1 MNEFFAVAQK
11 GCSSMC
17 RYDRKCLQ
25 YVDLMRRGEDLE
37 KFFGVDHDQPSN
49 AKAKKRAGNI
59 KSIYDSLATYDV
71 RFRKKCFII

>member
-1 MNEFFAVAQK
+1 MNEFFSMAQK

-25 YVDLMRRGEDLE
+25 YVDLMRRGEDLT
-37 KFFGVDHDQPSN
+37 KFFGVDSDQPAS
-49 AKAKKRAGNI
+49 AKAKKRAFSI

-71 RFRKKCFII
+71 SYLK